1 MYTCPVCKKQFIAN
15 SSIQKYCSDECR
27 AIHRKLTAKP
37 PVKKV
42 YNKELGTWIKET
54 TA

>member
-1 MYTCPVCKKQFIAN
+1 MYVCPVCKKQFIAN
-15 SSIQKYCSDECR
+15 SGIQKYCSKEC
-27 AIHRKLTAKP
+27 ANVHKKLTAKP

-42 YNKELGTWIKET
+42 YDEVTKSWIKET